1 MVSIEVEDKLGHWQR
16 YTIVSANAVSIVKAL
31 KAAIESELASESTKA
46 RAVDLKT
53 GQVIDFLQAQL
64 NN

>member
-31 KAAIESELASESTKA
+31 KEAIESELASESTKA

-53 GQVIDFLQAQL
+53 GQVIDLFASSIE
-64 NN
+64 